1 VLVGQPQ
8 DLAGKG
14 EVFERGR
21 SGGLRQVAGRSMII
35 CEEAWIV
42 RIVGRIRRP
51 VAEAALRRHT
61 ELINAVIEDCSP
73 QTSVLRRIGEVAAK
87 PVSRDAA
94 EPAADSAPGGQLEGQ
109 DRMRDHGPGSAQL
122 ASPAPDLAL
131 PPGVEARIGVGAIA
145 SPPVQRPA
153 FGHLTLIVV
162 PRLGHG
168 PARLLL
174 GKSEAQVV
182 GVKEGQRLA
191 RVNRYAIG
199 LGDEVGRLGF
209 FLELVAKPWIGDIA
223 LEEALGVRQGADLV
237 RITPI
242 ENLAVSLGGHVRGR
256 GGPTRVRHLS
266 APIAAAV
273 AAVSSTPIAASGHAA
288 APPSSVMKSRRCM
301 SSPKLRRRHP
311 NASNECFD
319 RG

>member
-1 VLVGQPQ
+1 
-8 DLAGKG
+8 
-14 EVFERGR
+14 
-21 SGGLRQVAGRSMII
+21 
-35 CEEAWIV
+35 
-42 RIVGRIRRP
+42 
-51 VAEAALRRHT
+51 
-61 ELINAVIEDCSP
+61 
-73 QTSVLRRIGEVAAK
+73 
-87 PVSRDAA
+87 
-94 EPAADSAPGGQLEGQ
+94 
-109 DRMRDHGPGSAQL
+109 MRDHGPDSAQL
-122 ASPAPDLAL
+122 ASPAADLAL

-182 GVKEGQRLA
+182 GVKEGQRLTG
-191 RVNRYAIG
+191 VNRYAIG

-209 FLELVAKPWIGDIA
+209 FLELVAKPCIGDIA

-242 ENLAVSLGGHVRGR
+242 ENLAVSLGGHVWGR
-256 GGPTRVRHLS
+256 GGLTRVRHPS
-266 APIAAAV
+266 VPIVAAV

-288 APPSSVMKSRRCM
+288 SLPRC
-301 SSPKLRRRHP
+301 R
-311 NASNECFD
+311 AA
-319 RG
+319 